1 MSSTIVTDTPAM
13 TTMPLGAASQNA
25 TAPETPTTIDF
36 KAAPPVAQVSPA
48 RRWWLIGG
56 AIVGSIALSTV
67 ATALATVFARR
78 LSQPRRRI
86 GELRSWRY
94 GVRHIR
100 APRGGSVW
108 VAYTYRLPRVRIHL
122 PQSALP
128 TAWRRR

>member
-13 TTMPLGAASQNA
+13 TTMPVDAAAQNA
-25 TAPETPTTIDF
+25 TASETPTVIDF
-36 KAAPPVAQVSPA
+36 KATTPVAQAPPA
-48 RRWWLIGG
+48 RRWWLIGAAVG
-56 AIVGSIALSTV
+56 GSIALSTV

-78 LSQPRRRI
+78 LSQPRRRV
-86 GELRSWRY
+86 GGLRSWRY

-100 APRGGSVW
+100 ASRGGSVW